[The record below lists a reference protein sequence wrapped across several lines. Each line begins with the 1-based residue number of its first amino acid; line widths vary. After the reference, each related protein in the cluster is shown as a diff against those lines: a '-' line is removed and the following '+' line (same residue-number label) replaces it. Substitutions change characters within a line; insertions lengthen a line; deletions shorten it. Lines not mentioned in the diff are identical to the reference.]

1 MVPSEIHFHCAMT
14 GTPPTIFDVR
24 VGATV
29 IRFADGLNVKGKIEK
44 SRINLKILAFEHLR

>member
-24 VGATV
+24 VGATI